1 MSAYIL
7 VRWANE
13 PKWDVYP
20 LRSLKSVDL
29 QCRLTDDYRYA
40 NVMTEP
46 VDVEWTDGKCASAF
60 VLAVGT
66 AAAMERKR
74 TKLAQAAPAEVPLT
88 ECTAD
93 PTEDSTTDKRKCS
106 CSAAQH
112 LEEAVQQVEKL
123 EGRLEA
129 AKKKVKLL
137 KEELK
142 EARQLL
148 DVPKLVRKLV
158 KATSAPPAATVVAP
172 QVDIGNGVLVPQSLL
187 ARIKA
192 SAGKQPTR
200 YARDLLRAV
209 FTAKELAGSSL
220 HGKACNARKDV
231 ATKKALD
238 PQRLDAVLSFTCSEF
253 GVSEKEIAGSLSS
266 MLSRGQVAK

>member
-1 MSAYIL
+1 MLHPLL
-7 VRWANE
+7 VHAAGE
-13 PKWDVYP
+13 LLFKIA
-20 LRSLKSVDL
+20 K
-29 QCRLTDDYRYA
+29 
-40 NVMTEP
+40 
-46 VDVEWTDGKCASAF
+46 
-60 VLAVGT
+60 GT

-93 PTEDSTTDKRKCS
+93 PTEDSTTDK
-106 CSAAQH
+106 
-112 LEEAVQQVEKL
+112 
-123 EGRLEA
+123 
-129 AKKKVKLL
+129 
-137 KEELK
+137 
-142 EARQLL
+142 
-148 DVPKLVRKLV
+148 
-158 KATSAPPAATVVAP
+158 
-172 QVDIGNGVLVPQSLL
+172 VDIGNGVLVPQSLL

-238 PQRLDAVLSFTCSEF
+238 PERLDAVLCKSIMQAPLSPPPPFVDSLFKFNLLRAFEF
-253 GVSEKEIAGSLSS
+253 
-266 MLSRGQVAK
+266 